1 MQAMIQIAAVA
12 ETVEDIDAQIAAL
25 QARRAELQG
34 AKRRDVQER
43 LTKHR
48 RKVSESAKD
57 VTVPVI
63 RKERIRF
70 GQKYGGQDSGMM
82 ARIGKRD
89 GVPFIHLTG
98 SYNGKVVD
106 ITFKVGDT
114 AEYDSYNLRYLG
126 TIEGISEKRV
136 IIQPRYGARRKSM
149 DLYSFAWRNYNFK
162 LEEALEENAQTS
174 MYI

>member
-34 AKRRDVQER
+34 AKRRDVRER

-48 RKVSESAKD
+48 KKVAESAKD
-57 VTVPVI
+57 VTVPVT
-63 RKERIRF
+63 RKVRTRF

-89 GVPFIHLTG
+89 GVAFIHLTG
-98 SYNGKVVD
+98 SYNDKAVD

-114 AEYDSYNLRYLG
+114 VEYDSYNLRYLG
-126 TIEGISEKRV
+126 VIEKITDKRITV
-136 IIQPRYGARRKSM
+136 QPRYGARRKSM